1 MELYYAMDTNSISS
15 SNEITATGT
24 QRANIKPGISSFC
37 SGRNCTPS
45 SLGKAS
51 SVTFSG
57 MKNHLNDG
65 ELLLISLNDFPDK
78 NSNHSVVAF
87 DYSGDYLS
95 LSTGW
100 DRDYHLYLYSG
111 LSIGQYVYVGY

>member
-1 MELYYAMDTNSISS
+1 
-15 SNEITATGT
+15 
-24 QRANIKPGISSFC
+24 
-37 SGRNCTPS
+37 
-45 SLGKAS
+45 
-51 SVTFSG
+51 